1 VLEIVAQEQFQPLNS
16 PDDGGTITQKTR
28 LGAKGERGD
37 AGLAKKKNEVRAL
50 DRNGYR
56 STKVSSKAKSR
67 R

>member
-56 STKVSSKAKSR
+56 QVSSKAKSR